1 MILITGAGGFIGKG
15 LVAHCKNMGIPYV
28 PLYRSEDVKICK
40 EGWYLDLTNK
50 GHFDLLNNELEE
62 FPHTIIHL
70 AGSTDIALGKNE
82 NELIDCPQPGKQNI
96 YYTYYNNILSTI
108 NLVSFCQKNNIR
120 HFIFASSQTVYGMP
134 QEDALTEGSRCQP
147 LEHYAASKL
156 CNEIILEVASRQGLK
171 VTILRFPG
179 VYGEERKSGVVYNF
193 CKSALIDKKINVVT
207 EFPLPID
214 VIHIQDVVEAF
225 IKAIHHR
232 GEEFTCLNISTG
244 EPCNLNILADSIVEL
259 VPGCEVQ
266 HGDVSQPIVNMQ
278 PSRANILLGW
288 KAMPRKVRLQEMLNS
303 IRVQS
308 ESNFLTKG

>member
-1 MILITGAGGFIGKG
+1 MILITGAGGFIGKCLTAHFIKMG
-15 LVAHCKNMGIPYV
+15 LPCV
-28 PLYRSEDVKICK
+28 PLYKSEEVKICK

-50 GHFDLLNNELEE
+50 SHFDLLNKELEE
-62 FPHTIIHL
+62 FPHTVIHL
-70 AGSTDIALGKNE
+70 AGSTDIVLVKNE
-82 NELIDCPQPGKQNI
+82 NDSLYFPQPGKQNI
-96 YYTYYNNILSTI
+96 YHTYYNNIISTI
-108 NLVSFCQKNNIR
+108 NLVSFCQKNNIK

-134 QEDALTEGSRCQP
+134 QENALTEGSRCQP

-179 VYGEERKSGVVYNF
+179 VYGEERRSGVVYNF

-214 VIHIQDVVEAF
+214 VIHIQDAVEAF

-244 EPCNLNILADSIVEL
+244 ESCNLDILADSIAEL
-259 VPGCEVQ
+259 VPGCEMHFSGVP
-266 HGDVSQPIVNMQ
+266 QPTVCMD
-278 PSRANILLGW
+278 SSKANSVLGW
-288 KAMPRKVRLQEMLNS
+288 MAVSRRERLSTMIKNLQ
-303 IRVQS
+303 
-308 ESNFLTKG
+308 G

>member
-1 MILITGAGGFIGKG
+1 MILITGAGGFIGKR
-15 LVAHCKNMGIPYV
+15 LTVHCRNMGLLCV
-28 PLYRSEDVKICK
+28 PLYKSEEVKICK
-40 EGWYLDLTNK
+40 EAWYLDLTNK
-50 GHFDLLNNELEE
+50 GHFDLLNELKE

-70 AGSTDIALGKNE
+70 AGSTDITLKKNE
-82 NELIDCPQPGKQNI
+82 NDLLDCPQPDKQNI
-96 YYTYYNNILSTI
+96 FDTYYNNILSTI

-134 QEDALTEGSRCQP
+134 QEDTLTEESCCKP

-214 VIHIQDVVEAF
+214 VIHIHDVVEAF

-232 GEEFTCLNISTG
+232 GEEFTCLNVATG
-244 EPCNLNILADSIVEL
+244 EQCSLNILADSIAEL
-259 VPGCEVQ
+259 VPGCHVHFSEVP
-266 HGDVSQPIVNMQ
+266 QPTVCMDS
-278 PSRANILLGW
+278 SRANSVLGW
-288 KAMPRKVRLQEMLNS
+288 RAVSRRERLSTMIKNLQ
-303 IRVQS
+303 
-308 ESNFLTKG
+308 G

>member
-1 MILITGAGGFIGKG
+1 MILITGAGGFIGKC

-28 PLYRSEDVKICK
+28 PLYKSEDVKICE

-50 GHFDLLNNELEE
+50 GHFDLLNNELKEV
-62 FPHTIIHL
+62 PHTIIHL
-70 AGSTDIALGKNE
+70 AGSTDIALKRNE
-82 NELIDCPQPGKQNI
+82 NDLLANPQPDRQNI

-134 QEDALTEGSRCQP
+134 QEDALTEESCCQP

-156 CNEIILEVASRQGLK
+156 CNEILLEVASRQGLK

-214 VIHIQDVVEAF
+214 VIHVHDVVEAF
-225 IKAIHHR
+225 IKAAHHR
-232 GEEFTCLNISTG
+232 EKGFTCLNISTG
-244 EPCNLNILADSIVEL
+244 EECSLNILADSIAKI
-259 VPGCEVQ
+259 VPGCEV
-266 HGDVSQPIVNMQ
+266 HFAGVPQPTVCMDS
-278 PSRANILLGW
+278 SRANSVLGW
-288 KAMPRKVRLQEMLNS
+288 RAVLRRERLSTMIKNLQ
-303 IRVQS
+303 
-308 ESNFLTKG
+308 G